1 LLGLQSLLDDAN
13 TGDIRL
19 VCLERE
25 AEGYPL
31 ATSDSGLGM
40 VDYTSRSNRYRKRVL
55 YAHSSIVKLRSE
67 YLDDWIRFS
76 SSDEQGTS
84 NRGGAK
90 RVDRTVHSVTC
101 LDVDYVNMYWLLH
114 FLYTGELEFKDVED
128 TASVAVLPVESLD
141 RDIAE
146 QLVADSPE
154 GSSWDWK
161 TLVINGDGT
170 MAVET
175 QGHKASP
182 NDGRPSHQG
191 MPTNTK
197 QVAPPVSSTA
207 PTPQGRPAR
216 TPSGARPTSKTS
228 QDSGGITRPSSAA
241 GTATLQVAPLSRTL
255 SSPTAWQQ
263 TTPPRSPPNWD
274 PHAHPTSSMPPA
286 SAFAI
291 YALAHRYQLA
301 ELARLAQNHLLAR
314 LKPNAAC
321 SLLLASFR
329 FNDLHSAVED
339 YVISHWDEIR
349 ISVGLL
355 YLYHSPPRSTANLR

>member
-1 LLGLQSLLDDAN
+1 MLGLQSLLDDAN

-40 VDYTSRSNRYRKRVL
+40 VDYTSRSNRYRKRIL

-67 YLDDWIRFS
+67 YLDDWIKF
-76 SSDEQGTS
+76 SDEQATPS
-84 NRGGAK
+84 HGGAK
-90 RVDRTVHSVTC
+90 RAERAIHSVTC
-101 LDVDYVNMYWLLH
+101 LDVDYVTMYWFLH

-161 TLVINGDGT
+161 TLVITGDGT

-175 QGHKASP
+175 QRGKASP
-182 NDGRPSHQG
+182 NDGRASRQG
-191 MPTNTK
+191 VSTSTK
-197 QVAPPVSSTA
+197 QFAPPVSSTA
-207 PTPQGRPAR
+207 QTPQGRPAR
-216 TPSGARPTSKTS
+216 TPPGARPTSKTS
-228 QDSGGITRPSSAA
+228 QDSGSITRPSSAA
-241 GTATLQVAPLSRTL
+241 STATLQVAPLSRTL
-255 SSPTAWQQ
+255 SSPTASQQ

-274 PHAHPTSSMPPA
+274 PHAHPTGSMAPA

-329 FNDLHSAVED
+329 FSDLHSAVED

-355 YLYHSPPRSTANLR
+355 YLYHSPSSKYG

>member
-1 LLGLQSLLDDAN
+1 M
-13 TGDIRL
+13 

-25 AEGYPL
+25 VEPHPL
-31 ATSDSGLGM
+31 SSRDAGLGM
-40 VDYTSRSNRYRKRVL
+40 ADYTSRYNRYRKRIL

-67 YLDDWIRFS
+67 YLDDWIKFS
-76 SSDEQGTS
+76 SSDGQGTLS
-84 NRGGAK
+84 RGGTK

-101 LDVDYVNMYWLLH
+101 LDVDYVTMYWFLH

-128 TASVAVLPVESLD
+128 TASAAVCPVESLD

-161 TLVINGDGT
+161 RLVINGDGT
-170 MAVET
+170 MAVGT
-175 QGHKASP
+175 QRSKASP
-182 NDGRPSHQG
+182 NDGRASRQG
-191 MPTNTK
+191 VSTSAK
-197 QVAPPVSSTA
+197 QVAPQVTSTA
-207 PTPQGRPAR
+207 TTPQGRPAR
-216 TPSGARPTSKTS
+216 TPPGVRPTSNTS
-228 QDSGGITRPSSAA
+228 EDSGGITRPSSVA
-241 GTATLQVAPLSRTL
+241 GTATL

-274 PHAHPTSSMPPA
+274 PHAHPASSMPPA

-355 YLYHSPPRSTANLR
+355 YPYHSPSSKYG